1 MNVMRYS
8 QEPRKASSVNFLTHF
23 DASETD
29 CITVSPRTK
38 RGPLR
43 DASSRG
49 SSRQGGGDAVVRQSR
64 PKPVGVE
71 DSRRAGAAAPRQRP
85 AKVAPPL
92 ASPGLNAPAV
102 AFGDVHLGEPFGEPY
117 DEDTFRT
124 FLSIERRR
132 SERSDRAFFLLLV
145 ALTDEAGVPTPIPDA
160 VASELF
166 MTLRACLRRTDF
178 VGWYRR
184 GRVAGAVLTESP
196 NRPEADVTLVVG
208 RRVLGALGE
217 RFSSRGALRYRVRV
231 YPHPELDTI
240 DSNWIPQLERT
251 GFPEK
256 SEDI

>member
-1 MNVMRYS
+1 M
-8 QEPRKASSVNFLTHF
+8 
-23 DASETD
+23 
-29 CITVSPRTK
+29 
-38 RGPLR
+38 
-43 DASSRG
+43 
-49 SSRQGGGDAVVRQSR
+49 VRQSR